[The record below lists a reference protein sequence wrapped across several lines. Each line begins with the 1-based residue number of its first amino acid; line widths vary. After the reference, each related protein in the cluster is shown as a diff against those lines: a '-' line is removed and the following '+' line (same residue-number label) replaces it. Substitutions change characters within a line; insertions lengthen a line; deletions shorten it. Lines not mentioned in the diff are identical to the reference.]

1 MNCII
6 AKSLE
11 NHESVA
17 NDKLSRE
24 RRSVQICFKA
34 PLCYERL
41 VAQVCLVCLVEEDQ
55 LDEQNKPDKPQTKR
69 TAFSSSLLRAI
80 GGESF
85 GEAMGKSYH
94 AG

>member
-1 MNCII
+1 MRVSPMTSCP
-6 AKSLE
+6 AR
-11 NHESVA
+11 
-17 NDKLSRE
+17 DDLSRSAS
-24 RRSVQICFKA
+24 RF
-34 PLCYERL
+34 PLFERL